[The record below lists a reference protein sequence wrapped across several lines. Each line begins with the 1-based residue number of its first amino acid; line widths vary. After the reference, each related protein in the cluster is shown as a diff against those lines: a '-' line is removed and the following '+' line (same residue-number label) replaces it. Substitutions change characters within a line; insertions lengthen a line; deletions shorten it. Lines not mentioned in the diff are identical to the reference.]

1 MKVTRIP
8 DEPPVDS
15 QHITHPAHDYFII
28 VKTIL
33 LSNSSVSFCGFF
45 FCQVI
50 PHNNNFSGL

>member
-8 DEPPVDS
+8 DEPLVDS
-15 QHITHPAHDYFII
+15 QHIITHPAHDYFII

-45 FCQVI
+45 FLSVDSSQ
-50 PHNNNFSGL
+50 